1 MRVAADVPNRILC
14 PILVGRESELAALGA
29 ILAEVRVGHGRVA
42 IIGGDAGI
50 GKSRLLDTFLAAARA
65 SGARVVSGQCVE
77 AEARRPFGPFID
89 ALAEIGHSAALLS
102 SGRDPAIVDADARFR
117 ALRSFAGVLADV
129 ARDSSLVVAIE
140 DLHWADEGTL
150 ELFGSLARILS
161 ERPILLIG
169 TYRTD
174 ELHRLHPLRTVLA
187 NLARARLADALTLG
201 RLTRDDTSALVH
213 ATLGEGTTRRMEL
226 LDALESRCEGNPFFV
241 EEVLKALV
249 EAGHLVYRDRVWHE
263 GDHPA
268 DLVIPAS
275 IRDAVQDRLALLPQQ
290 AREVVQTA
298 AVIGT
303 FFDYALLAQISHVP
317 DDDLTAALRKAIDA
331 QLIAEIP
338 GRLNDTFRF
347 RHALTRESVLSELLG
362 RERRVL
368 HATIAAT
375 LRRTSER
382 DPDVANEELAYHF
395 DEAGDRDE
403 AFRYHELAARR
414 AERLF
419 AFGPA
424 CRHLERALELASKD
438 ADIAELELRLSRAA
452 VGAGDGRRAL
462 RAAESARTRFAERK
476 DTSRVGL
483 ALCALFDANW
493 FLGQAEEARRADQAA
508 IEVLEPLGPTAELG
522 EAYRRMTQMHVQN
535 DEPTVDPHAQ
545 RAIELGRQLGLA
557 HIEAWG
563 LLGLG
568 RIMVVRGESAGVE
581 LLEHALKIG
590 LDQDSPSLTSFAR
603 ISLMTATTKL
613 GRPPAERRSLYEAMV
628 EHAARLE
635 HRDDLLLVLMVEE
648 SIADGEFDRANRLA
662 LQVPPDSMYGA
673 ESVLRIALV
682 HAART
687 GACSMKALDSARARL
702 VSSAFIWRAFAATSA
717 QPLLLMGEAR
727 KALEHLDPAADRI
740 ARGSRRKPDEVAAIC
755 AIEAARRLADPSALT
770 RWVEVALGNE
780 RAVESRARRASRA
793 FAGAERAHQQG
804 MLDRAIE
811 LSTLSVEH
819 IVGDQWPFIET
830 LARLRHAELLVERGT
845 AADLRAAKAE
855 LGAVVAFWRRAG
867 ATWYLGKLRAWAREH
882 HLTLP
887 PVVASQVARSA
898 LTRREREIAYLVADG
913 LSNPQI
919 AARLVISARTAES
932 HVQRIME
939 KLAMHSRAEVAVW
952 AAAARRP

>member
-1 MRVAADVPNRILC
+1 MLC
-14 PILVGRESELAALGA
+14 PILIGRQSELATLGA

-50 GKSRLLDTFLAAARA
+50 GKSRLLETFLAAARA

-77 AEARRPFGPFID
+77 AEARQPFGPFVE
-89 ALAEIGHSAALLS
+89 ALGELGHSAALIS
-102 SGRDPAIVDADARFR
+102 SGRDRAMVDADARFR
-117 ALRSFAGVLADV
+117 ALRSFAGVLSDEAAD
-129 ARDSSLVVAIE
+129 ATLVVAIE

-150 ELFGSLARILS
+150 ELFGSLARILA
-161 ERPILLIG
+161 ERPILLLG

-174 ELHRLHPLRTVLA
+174 ELHRLHPFRQVLA
-187 NLARARLADALTLG
+187 NLARARLTDTVTLA
-201 RLTRDDTSALVH
+201 RLTREDTIALVH

-226 LDALESRCEGNPFFV
+226 LDALETRCEGNPFFI

-249 EAGHLVYRDRVWHE
+249 EAGHLVYHDGAWHE

-275 IRDAVQDRLALLPQQ
+275 IRDAVQDRLALLAEP
-290 AREVVQTA
+290 ARRVVQTA

-303 FFDYALLAQISHVP
+303 LFDYALLAEISQVAEN
-317 DDDLTAALRKAIDA
+317 DLTTALRQAIDA
-331 QLIAEIP
+331 QLIVETPARGI
-338 GRLNDTFRF
+338 DTFRF

-362 RERRVL
+362 RERRAL

-375 LRRTSER
+375 LRRAFEY
-382 DPDVANEELAYHF
+382 DPEAASEELAYHF
-395 DEAGDRDE
+395 DEAGDRE
-403 AFRYHELAARR
+403 EGFRFHELAARR

-424 CRHLERALELASKD
+424 CRHLERALELASKE
-438 ADIAELELRLSRAA
+438 ADIAGLELRLSRAA

-462 RAAESARTRFAERK
+462 RAAEGARARLTERGDTR
-476 DTSRVGL
+476 RVGL
-483 ALCALFDANW
+483 ALCAEFDAHW

-535 DEPTVDPHAQ
+535 DEPTVGPQAQ
-545 RAIELGRQLGLA
+545 RAIELGQKLGLP

-568 RIMVVRGESAGVE
+568 RIMVTRGESAGVE
-581 LLEHALKIG
+581 LLEQALKIG
-590 LDQDSPSLTSFAR
+590 LDEDSPSLASFAWV
-603 ISLMTATTKL
+603 SLMTATTKL
-613 GRPPAERRSLYEAMV
+613 GRPPAERRQLYDAMV

-635 HRDDLLLVLMVEE
+635 HRDELLLVLMVEE
-648 SIADGEFDRANRLA
+648 SIADGDFDRATRLA
-662 LQVPPDSMYGA
+662 LQVPADSTYGA
-673 ESVLRIALV
+673 ESVVRIALV

-687 GACSMKALDSARARL
+687 GVISIAALDTARARL
-702 VSSAFIWRAFAATSA
+702 LSSAFIWRAFAATSA
-717 QPLLLMGEAR
+717 QPLLLIGEPR
-727 KALEHLDPAADRI
+727 KALEHLDPAAERI
-740 ARGSRRKPDEVAAIC
+740 AQGSRRKPDEVAAIC
-755 AIEAARRLADPSALT
+755 AIEAARQLGDGPALT
-770 RWVEVALGNE
+770 RWVELALGNE

-804 MLDRAIE
+804 MLDRAID
-811 LSTLSVEH
+811 LSALSVEH
-819 IVGDQWPFIET
+819 IVSDQWPFIET
-830 LARLRHAELLVERGT
+830 LTRLRHAELLMERGEAT
-845 AADLRAAKAE
+845 DLGAARAE
-855 LGAVVAFWRRAG
+855 LAAVAAFWRRAG
-867 ATWYLGKLRAWAREH
+867 ATWYLGKLRVWARKQ
-882 HLTLP
+882 HLTMP
-887 PVVASQVARSA
+887 TGASQRGARTA
-898 LTRREREIAYLVADG
+898 LTRREREIAHLVADG

-919 AARLVISARTAES
+919 AERLVISARTAES

-952 AAAARRP
+952 AAAARRRNTSGIRS